1 MLHHLCIA
9 MHFST
14 IMTDNVDSVIILP
27 NFLGKIFGKFKQVE
41 LQQDTVLL
49 MGKDGKTKSY
59 STFHIET
66 FPQFTSSILGIQLSF
81 LCEQELVS
89 VRFLSKANVEQ
100 FYQDL
105 EAKIAQNILNKL
117 KPAITIF
124 DRLAKNQYLRD
135 SDIPLLESQIDP
147 LISKYI
153 ENKEILHRYF
163 DNQTIQALDYICN
176 VMTVGKIKQEVVR
189 RDYERKRLVERNHFF
204 DVIESNPLTQQQ
216 RLAVIRNNDI
226 NMVLAAAGTG
236 KTSVMVA
243 KALDLIDSGVATSK
257 EILILAYNKD
267 AATELTER
275 LEARAEAANLD
286 LSESPSISTFHAL
299 GRNIIKSCGKSVR
312 LSKFAEDSAKLD
324 EWFTKWLENYIQE
337 DPDNLLS
344 FISLSYQ
351 PIDPFQFKTKQEYDA
366 YVRDNEYRTLQGERV
381 RGYQELLIANWFFMN
396 GIPYEYEPRYV
407 SKRRIEIGFDYKPDF
422 GLGDGVYL
430 EHFGIDRQGKTRPD
444 IDAVKYNNDIV
455 RKRQLHQEHNTT
467 LLETYHYNWTE
478 NNLYKRLEQLM
489 HQQFIAIR
497 PKTDKEIREALENSG
512 IFKESKNRYLKC
524 LQAIRTERLDYAQVL
539 KRLQKANVAHAKQYA
554 DFLMRIH
561 DAYVKKLSEAQEID
575 FDDMIL
581 QATTLIKNGSFI
593 PKWKHI
599 LVDEFQDISM
609 ARLELLKEIY
619 SKGPR
624 PIWTVVGDDWQSIYR
639 FSGGKLEVTTQFG
652 RMIGSHM
659 LSKLEKTYRYNNSI
673 ANTAGRF
680 IMQNPEQY
688 KKDVETHTQVT
699 SSCVHLYDSYVLK
712 EGKRESNISLKA
724 LEIYKQIHKEHPE
737 ASIAI
742 LARYRYLIK
751 EARDVI
757 KDTNVKFWTFH
768 GSKGLE
774 ADYCILLGFFQGK
787 TGFPNNNKEDA
798 VVEALLPTLD
808 DYPHSEERRLFYV
821 ALTRAKKESYLIAD
835 ATAPSEFINELL
847 SPQYN
852 IDIVSEGFKDKYRKI
867 FKCPICSTGYFVLR
881 AGKFGNFYSCTSGSV
896 CRSSPRVCEKCGSP
910 SIDSENTSTCQNP
923 NCRNAFPICDKCGRP
938 MRLREGK
945 FGKFWGCSGYGI
957 KDDPCSNTRKYFM

>member
-163 DNQTIQALDYICN
+163 NNQTIQALDYICN

-724 LEIYKQIHKEHPE
+724 LEIYKQIRKEHPE

>member
-1 MLHHLCIA
+1 

-49 MGKDGKTKSY
+49 IGKDGKTKSY

-724 LEIYKQIHKEHPE
+724 LEIYKQIRKEHPE

>member
-49 MGKDGKTKSY
+49 IGKDGKTKSY

-724 LEIYKQIHKEHPE
+724 LEIYKQIRKEHPE

>member
-59 STFHIET
+59 SIFHIET

-163 DNQTIQALDYICN
+163 NNQTIQALDYICN

-724 LEIYKQIHKEHPE
+724 LEIYKQIRKEHPE

>member
-1 MLHHLCIA
+1 

-163 DNQTIQALDYICN
+163 NNQTIQALDYICN

-724 LEIYKQIHKEHPE
+724 LEIYKQIRKEHPE

>member
-1 MLHHLCIA
+1 

>member
-14 IMTDNVDSVIILP
+14 IMTNNVDSVIILP

-100 FYQDL
+100 FYQGL
-105 EAKIAQNILNKL
+105 EEKIAQNILNKL
-117 KPAITIF
+117 KPAITTF
-124 DRLAKNQYLRD
+124 DRLAKNKYLRD
-135 SDIPLLESQIDP
+135 SDIPLLESQLDL

-176 VMTVGKIKQEVVR
+176 VMPVGKIKQEVVR
-189 RDYERKRLVERNHFF
+189 QDYERKRLVERNHFF

-243 KALDLIDSGVATSK
+243 KALDLIDSGVVTSE

-275 LEARAEAANLD
+275 LEARAKAANLD

-366 YVRDNEYRTLQGERV
+366 YIRDNEYRTLQGERV

-396 GIPYEYEPRYV
+396 NIPYEYEPRYV

-455 RKRQLHQEHNTT
+455 RKCQLHQEHNTT

-524 LQAIRTERLDYAQVL
+524 LQAIRTERLDYTQVL
-539 KRLQKANVAHAKQYA
+539 KRLQKANVAHARQYT

-561 DAYVKKLSEAQEID
+561 DAYVKKLNEAQEID

-581 QATTLIKNGSFI
+581 QATMLIKNGSFT

-619 SKGPR
+619 SKEPR

-652 RMIGSHM
+652 KMIGSHT

-673 ANTAGRF
+673 ADTAGHF
-680 IMQNPEQY
+680 IMRNPEQY
-688 KKDVETHTQVT
+688 KKDVVTHTQVND
-699 SSCVHLYDSYVLK
+699 SCVHLYDSYVMK

-724 LEIYKQIHKEHPE
+724 LEIYNQIRKQHPD

-751 EARDVI
+751 EAKDVI

-867 FKCPICSTGYFVLR
+867 FKCPVCSTGYFALKV
-881 AGKFGNFYSCTSGSV
+881 GKFGNFYSCTSGSV
-896 CRSSPRVCEKCGSP
+896 CRSSPRVCERCGSP
-910 SIDSENTSTCQNP
+910 SIDTENVSTCQNP
-923 NCRNAFPICDKCGRP
+923 NCRNSFPICDKCGRP